1 MRHHAQLRRTLTIVI
16 ASFALSGT
24 ALAQSEIPND
34 RFSVNRFTPAVG
46 PNNYFATDGAQ
57 LSGHLVPGG
66 GLVIDFGHRAFSVY
80 GASCTGA
87 DQDDCTVEDR
97 QTNLVNYQLNFNLM
111 GSIIIADRIQVGL
124 VVPLSL
130 MDGDALALTA
140 DGMPT
145 TLVQGGTNFA
155 VGDPTLSVKA
165 RLYGEG
171 EGIFL
176 GATVYATAPIA
187 NLMADDAFIGD
198 ESLRVGGHFIAQYVQ
213 NGFHLAANIG
223 GFYRPERTFLST
235 TAGSQI
241 TYRAA
246 IGYEVTPLIM
256 IFGEVDGAFGLS
268 KELDVNPL
276 EARLGGRFRAGD
288 LTFSL
293 GGGAG
298 IISGVGVP
306 TARVLAGMAYAPER
320 GDRDGDGIDDA
331 QDACPTEAEDMDEF
345 EDSDGCPEE
354 DNDQDGM
361 LDADDPCPTQ
371 AEDMD
376 GFEDEDGC
384 PDTDNDEDGVRDG
397 FDSCPN
403 DPEDM
408 DGDRDEDGCPDNDTD
423 RDGIDDVDDQCPDE
437 MEDADGFG
445 DEDGCPEVD
454 FDGDGIPD
462 DGDECPDAAEIINGI
477 NDEDG
482 CPEPDDDGDGI
493 VNENDRCPE
502 RAETLN
508 GRADD
513 DGCPDGEALIS
524 LEAQTVT
531 FGAPVRFGRRGRIRG
546 GTRELLGTL
555 ILLMRRN
562 PGLTLKID
570 IAAGREAEA
579 QAQVESTKAFL
590 TDNGVAENRLEF
602 AATAGDDA
610 FTMTRTDVSAP
621 AE

>member
-1 MRHHAQLRRTLTIVI
+1 MRRHALLCRTLTIAL
-16 ASFALSGT
+16 ASLALSVS
-24 ALAQSEIPND
+24 AEAQDEIPND

-46 PNNYFATDGAQ
+46 PNNYFATEGAN

-66 GLVIDFGHRAFSVY
+66 GLMIDFGHRSFSVY

-97 QTNLVNYQLNFNLM
+97 QTNLVNYSINFNLM
-111 GSIIIADRIQVGL
+111 GSIIISDRIQVGL
-124 VVPLSL
+124 VLPLSL
-130 MDGDALALTA
+130 MGGDPLALTY

-145 TLVQGGTNFA
+145 TLVEGGTNFA
-155 VGDPTLSVKA
+155 IGDPTLSVKA

-171 EGIFL
+171 EGIFI
-176 GATVYATAPIA
+176 GASLYGTAPIA
-187 NLMADDAFIGD
+187 NIMAEDSFIGD
-198 ESLRVGGHFIAQYVQ
+198 ESVRVGGNAIVQ
-213 NGFHLAANIG
+213 FVQDGLHIAANIG

-235 TAGSQI
+235 AAGSQL

-246 IGYEVTPLIM
+246 VGYEVTPLIM
-256 IFGEVDGAFGLS
+256 VFGEVDGSFGLS
-268 KELDVNPL
+268 AELDQNPL
-276 EARLGGRFRAGD
+276 EARIGGRLRSGD

-306 TARVLAGMAYAPER
+306 TARVLAGMSYAPQR
-320 GDRDGDGIDDA
+320 GDRDGDGIEDTD
-331 QDACPTEAEDMDEF
+331 DACPTEAEDMDDF
-345 EDSDGCPEE
+345 EDQDGCPEE

-361 LDADDPCPTQ
+361 LDGDDPCPTQ

-384 PDTDNDEDGVRDG
+384 PDEDNDGDGVRDG

-423 RDGIDDVDDQCPDE
+423 RDGIDDVNDQCPNE
-437 MEDADGFG
+437 AEDPDGFG
-445 DEDGCPEVD
+445 DEDGCPEED

-462 DGDECPDAAEIINGI
+462 DGDECPDQAEIMNGI

-493 VNENDRCPE
+493 ANDMDRCPE

-513 DGCPDGEALIS
+513 DGCPDGDALVA

-531 FGAPVRFGRRGRIRG
+531 FAQPVRFRNRGRMRG
-546 GTRELLGTL
+546 ETRQLLGTL
-555 ILLMRRN
+555 IVLMRRN
-562 PGLTLKID
+562 PGLTLKIE
-570 IAAGREAEA
+570 IAARSEAEA
-579 QAQVESTKAFL
+579 QARVEATKGFL
-590 TDNGVAENRLEF
+590 TENGVDEGRLQF
-602 AATAGDDA
+602 AASAGDEA
-610 FTMTRTDVSAP
+610 FTMTRTDVA